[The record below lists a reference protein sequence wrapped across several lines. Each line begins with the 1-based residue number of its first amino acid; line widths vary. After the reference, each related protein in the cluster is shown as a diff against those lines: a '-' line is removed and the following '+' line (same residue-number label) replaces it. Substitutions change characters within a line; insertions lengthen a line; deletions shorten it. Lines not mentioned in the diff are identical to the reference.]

1 MQRPQKV
8 ELTVKPFEKDEKC
21 GYETKVG
28 ARVRPHF
35 RFGSEI

>member
-21 GYETKVG
+21 GYETKIG
-28 ARVRPHF
+28 AILY
-35 RFGSEI
+35 G